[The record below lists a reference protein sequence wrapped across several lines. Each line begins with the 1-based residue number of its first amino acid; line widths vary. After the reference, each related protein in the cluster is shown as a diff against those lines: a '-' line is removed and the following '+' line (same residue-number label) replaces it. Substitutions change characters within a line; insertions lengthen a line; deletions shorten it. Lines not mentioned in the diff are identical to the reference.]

1 MYAGAL
7 FIQLALQ
14 WNIYL
19 AVVLLLS
26 ITALYTVAGELPP
39 DFIILHIACFEMTND
54 HTCRECILCPVCHW
68 LLLVISQVGWL
79 QSSTQMLLKLLSCW
93 PDHSPSWSSVSNN
106 ATTHRALITTLYR
119 LTLPSLCWGFVEVG
133 GWNAL
138 MEGYGNAI
146 PSVRVPNST
155 CGIPRDDAFHIFRDP
170 VSSDLPWPGTLIGM
184 SIPSMWYWCSDQ
196 VQAWKVCVTQ
206 TSQSK
211 HSIQL
216 WFRLKF
222 KLDILLVAW

>member
-1 MYAGAL
+1 MEHLPCCCAAAVNHCSLHCSRWASSWLPHFTHCL
-7 FIQLALQ
+7 F
-14 WNIYL
+14 WNDKWSYM
-19 AVVLLLS
+19 
-26 ITALYTVAGELPP
+26 P
-39 DFIILHIACFEMTND
+39 
-54 HTCRECILCPVCHW
+54 RECSLCPVRHW
-68 LLLVISQVGWL
+68 LLLVVSQVAWL

-93 PDHSPSWSSVSNN
+93 PGHSPSWSSVSNN
-106 ATTHRALITTLYR
+106 ATSHRALITTLYR